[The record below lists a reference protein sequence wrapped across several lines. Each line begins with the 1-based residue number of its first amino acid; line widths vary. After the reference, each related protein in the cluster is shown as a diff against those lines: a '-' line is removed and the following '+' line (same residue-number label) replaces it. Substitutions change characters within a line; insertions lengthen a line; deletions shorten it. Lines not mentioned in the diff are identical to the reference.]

1 MTKTIG
7 IVGGMGPLAT
17 ADLFTK
23 IIHRTKAAK
32 DQDHIHV
39 LIDSNPAVPD
49 RTAAILHGGEDP
61 TPILLQS
68 CKNLEAMGAD
78 LLLMACNTAHY
89 FYDRLQPA
97 LHIPMLHMPRETAH
111 AARKMGYQKVALLAT
126 DGTVQSGVYG
136 QAFAQSGV
144 ELLLPDPAGQK
155 AVMSLIY
162 DCVKAGLPRFDTGP
176 VVDAIRRLQAAGAQA
191 MVLGCTELPLAFQQ
205 FDLPGNPLDP
215 TEVLARR
222 AVEEAG
228 GQLA

>member
-23 IIHRTKAAK
+23 IIRFTEAAK

-61 TPILLQS
+61 TPTLLRS

-78 LLLMACNTAHY
+78 LLVMACNTAHY

-97 LHIPMLHMPRETAH
+97 LHIPMLHMPRETAR
-111 AARKMGYQKVALLAT
+111 AAREQGYEKVALLAT

-136 QAFAQSGV
+136 QAFHQAGV
-144 ELLLPDPAGQK
+144 EMLLPDPAGQK

-205 FDLPGNPLDP
+205 FRLSGNPLDP
-215 TEVLARR
+215 TQILARR

>member
-68 CKNLEAMGAD
+68 CKNLEAMGAEVVGV
-78 LLLMACNTAHY
+78 ACIA
-89 FYDRLQPA
+89 D
-97 LHIPMLHMPRETAH
+97 
-111 AARKMGYQKVALLAT
+111 
-126 DGTVQSGVYG
+126 
-136 QAFAQSGV
+136 
-144 ELLLPDPAGQK
+144 
-155 AVMSLIY
+155 
-162 DCVKAGLPRFDTGP
+162 
-176 VVDAIRRLQAAGAQA
+176 
-191 MVLGCTELPLAFQQ
+191 
-205 FDLPGNPLDP
+205 
-215 TEVLARR
+215 RR
-222 AVEEAG
+222 AADCDFALPVYSAVKLNIANYAAEDCPLCKEG
-228 GQLA
+228 KLELVKPGSRKKV

>member
-17 ADLFTK
+17 ADLFIK
-23 IIHRTKAAK
+23 ITRLTKAAK

-61 TPILLQS
+61 TPVLLQS

-78 LLLMACNTAHY
+78 LLIMACNTAHY
-89 FYDRLQPA
+89 FYDRLQPE
-97 LHIPMLHMPRETAH
+97 LHIPMLHMPRETARE
-111 AARKMGYQKVALLAT
+111 AREKGYAKVALLAT
-126 DGTVQSGVYG
+126 DGTVQSGVYR
-136 QAFAQSGV
+136 QAFAQAGV
-144 ELLLPDPAGQK
+144 ELLLPDPEGQK

-162 DCVKAGLPRFDTGP
+162 DCIKAGLTSFDTSP
-176 VVDAIRRLQAAGAQA
+176 VVDAISRLQAAGAEA
-191 MVLGCTELPLAFQQ
+191 MVLGCTELPLAFAQ
-205 FDLPGNPLDP
+205 FHLPGNPLDP
-215 TEVLARR
+215 TQVLARR